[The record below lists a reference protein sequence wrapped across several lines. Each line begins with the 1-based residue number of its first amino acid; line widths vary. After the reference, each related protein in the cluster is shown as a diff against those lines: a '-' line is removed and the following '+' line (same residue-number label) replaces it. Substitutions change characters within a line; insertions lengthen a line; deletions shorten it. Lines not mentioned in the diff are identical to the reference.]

1 MSSAIKM
8 SHILMEANE
17 ALVETLVKALR
28 EVGHAPTVSTLPRFL
43 GRPDSPGDPTID
55 EWLSSFDLYVRQCGV
70 AEGDRAVLLVDY
82 LGGCAKEEALCYPDE
97 IRRDF
102 GVLVSRL
109 RRVFGPWETVTSLY
123 ADFYSRMQSVGET
136 LAEFSRVLIRLHQ
149 RIEGAAPTIAERQ
162 ALAVLADGAL
172 KHQFV
177 VGVRDEC
184 VRYELRRLVL
194 RLADKPFIIV
204 REEAL
209 CLLCE
214 EEASVVAMRP
224 VEKAAP
230 CLSGPV
236 GGSMSCVLGLD
247 AVVSCDGGVTAGD
260 VGRCVS
266 VGDERRDMELSGVD
280 TVVSGIISG
289 CGLCDL
295 DRVSGGGDT
304 NVSRVDTVVSG
315 DSVSRVVVHVAV
327 MSLAGDGDTVV
338 SGVDEPVCS
347 DSLVMTAD
355 EFDVCACD
363 SDSSVMTAD
372 ELDMCACDSLV
383 SGGAGDSSSVEVV
396 DDVVACGGDT
406 VLPDAFRVGD
416 WLSVVGLGVAQ
427 PGWVDG
433 LVCADDSLRPEPP
446 PVYAMCLCRSL

>member
-8 SHILMEANE
+8 SHILMEANA

-82 LGGCAKEEALCYPDE
+82 LGGCAKEEVLCYPDE
-97 IRRDF
+97 VRRDF

-149 RIEGAAPTIAERQ
+149 RIEGAAPTVAERQ

-172 KHQFV
+172 KHQFD

-194 RLADKPFIIV
+194 RLADKPLIIV

-230 CLSGPV
+230 CLSRPV
-236 GGSMSCVLGLD
+236 GDSMSCVLGLD

-266 VGDERRDMELSGVD
+266 VGDERRDMEL
-280 TVVSGIISG
+280 
-289 CGLCDL
+289 
-295 DRVSGGGDT
+295 T

-315 DSVSRVVVHVAV
+315 DSVSRGVVVHVAG

-347 DSLVMTAD
+347 ASL
-355 EFDVCACD
+355 
-363 SDSSVMTAD
+363 VMTAD

-396 DDVVACGGDT
+396 DDVVACGDDA

-446 PVYAMCLCRSL
+446 PLYAMCLCRSL

>member
-1 MSSAIKM
+1 MPSAIRM
-8 SHILMEANE
+8 SHILTQAHA

-28 EVGHAPTVSTLPRFL
+28 EVGHAPTVTSLPRFL
-43 GRPDSPGDPTID
+43 GRPDSPDDPTID
-55 EWLSSFDLYVRQCGV
+55 EWLSAFDVFVRQCGV
-70 AEGDRAVLLVDY
+70 AEGERAVLLLDY
-82 LGGCAKEEALCYPDE
+82 LGGCAKEEALCYPDDV
-97 IRRDF
+97 RRDF
-102 GVLVSRL
+102 GALVSLL
-109 RRVFGPWETVTSLY
+109 RRVFGPWQTVTSLY

-136 LAEFSRVLIRLHQ
+136 LAEFSRTLIRLHQ
-149 RIEGAAPTIAERQ
+149 RIEGAAPTVAERQ

-177 VGVRDEC
+177 VGVRVEW
-184 VRYELRRLVL
+184 VRDELRRLML
-194 RLADKPFIIV
+194 RSADIPFIVV

-214 EEASVVAMRP
+214 AEASVVEMRP
-224 VEKAAP
+224 VEKLAP
-230 CLSGPV
+230 ALSGPV
-236 GGSMSCVLGLD
+236 GGS
-247 AVVSCDGGVTAGD
+247 VSY
-260 VGRCVS
+260 
-266 VGDERRDMELSGVD
+266 VGDLEFSSID
-280 TVVSGIISG
+280 TVVS
-289 CGLCDL
+289 D
-295 DRVSGGGDT
+295 
-304 NVSRVDTVVSG
+304 NVVVSDACDVDSMSIG
-315 DSVSRVVVHVAV
+315 DIVVHVAG

-372 ELDMCACDSLV
+372 ELEMCACDSLV

-396 DDVVACGGDT
+396 GDVVACGDDA

>member
-1 MSSAIKM
+1 M
-8 SHILMEANE
+8 
-17 ALVETLVKALR
+17 
-28 EVGHAPTVSTLPRFL
+28 
-43 GRPDSPGDPTID
+43 
-55 EWLSSFDLYVRQCGV
+55 
-70 AEGDRAVLLVDY
+70 LLVDY

-97 IRRDF
+97 VRRDF

-136 LAEFSRVLIRLHQ
+136 LAEFSRALIRLHQ
-149 RIEGAAPTIAERQ
+149 RIEGAAPTVAERQ
-162 ALAVLADGAL
+162 ALAVLADAAL

-177 VGVRDEC
+177 VGVRDEWA
-184 VRYELRRLVL
+184 RHELRRLVL
-194 RLADKPFIIV
+194 RLAGKPFILV

-209 CLLCE
+209 CLMCE

-224 VEKAAP
+224 VEKAASG
-230 CLSGPV
+230 LSGPV
-236 GGSMSCVLGLD
+236 GGNMSCVLGLD

-260 VGRCVS
+260 VGRYVYG
-266 VGDERRDMELSGVD
+266 GDERRDMELTGID

-289 CGLCDL
+289 GLCDL

-315 DSVSRVVVHVAV
+315 DSVSRGVVVHVAG

-383 SGGAGDSSSVEVV
+383 SGWAGDSSSVEVV
-396 DDVVACGGDT
+396 DDVVACGDDA
-406 VLPDAFRVGD
+406 VLPDAFLVGD
-416 WLSVVGLGVAQ
+416 WLSVVGLEVAQ

-446 PVYAMCLCRSL
+446 PLYAMCLCRSL